1 MKLKDDLKDWQIAK
15 IMFGKNNQAECK
27 IVKKLRKKKLT
38 LAEDCGDGVYV
49 VDVEGE
55 EVGWIMFKE
64 MLSLD

>member
-1 MKLKDDLKDWQIAK
+1 MKLKDDLKDWQLAK

-38 LAEDCGDGVYV
+38 LIEDYGTGCFL

-55 EVGWIMFKE
+55 EIGWIMFEE
-64 MLSLD
+64 MFN